1 MSSLDD
7 LIRRARMLHAE
18 GHSQSQISDELN
30 LSMETITYLLM
41 KEKEGDVPKDVLI
54 DWTSV
59 AGRGDLLDDLAS
71 LMIGRS
77 RASGA
82 IPEGARP
89 GPTAVVGIAL
99 SGVPLATLIALQE
112 GLKLAVYFPSRHST
126 ADPPVG
132 SLSGNF
138 APVNGEG
145 CIIVDDVITSG
156 KTLRE
161 TVDHLRGRGANPLAI
176 WVIFDKRGVR
186 EIEGVPVLPLFR
198 VSRLD

>member
-7 LIRRARMLHAE
+7 LVRRARLLHAE

-30 LSMETITYLLM
+30 LSMETVTYLLM

-54 DWTSV
+54 DWTPVS
-59 AGRGDLLDDLAS
+59 GRADLLDDLAA
-71 LMIGRS
+71 LMIGRARS
-77 RASGA
+77 AGST
-82 IPEGARP
+82 PEGA
-89 GPTAVVGIAL
+89 GPEPTTVVGIAL
-99 SGVPLATLIALQE
+99 SGVPLATLIALQ
-112 GLKLAVYFPSRHST
+112 GNLKLAVYFPSRHSA

-138 APVNGEG
+138 AQVNGEA
-145 CIIVDDVITSG
+145 CVIVDDVITSG

-161 TVDHLRGRGANPLAI
+161 SVDYLRGHGASPLAI

-186 EIEGVPVLPLFR
+186 EIDGVPVQALFR

>member
-1 MSSLDD
+1 
-7 LIRRARMLHAE
+7 MLHAE

-30 LSMETITYLLM
+30 LSMETVTYLLM
-41 KEKEGDVPKDVLI
+41 KEKEGGVPRDVLI
-54 DWTSV
+54 DWTPVS
-59 AGRGDLLDDLAS
+59 GRADLLDDLAA

-77 RASGA
+77 RSPG
-82 IPEGARP
+82 EGP
-89 GPTAVVGIAL
+89 GGEGGEPTAVVGIAL

-112 GLKLAVYFPSRHST
+112 CLKLAVYFPSRHST

-145 CIIVDDVITSG
+145 CILVDDVITSG
-156 KTLRE
+156 KTLGE
-161 TVDHLRGRGANPLAI
+161 AVDYLRGHGANPLAI
-176 WVIFDKRGVR
+176 WVIFDKRGLR
-186 EIEGVPVLPLFR
+186 EIDGVPVLALFR

>member
-7 LIRRARMLHAE
+7 LIRRARQLHAE

-30 LSMETITYLLM
+30 LSMETVTYLLM
-41 KEKEGDVPKDVLI
+41 KEREGVVPRDILI

-59 AGRGDLLDDLAS
+59 SRRADLLDDLAA

-77 RASGA
+77 RA
-82 IPEGARP
+82 PEGKA
-89 GPTAVVGIAL
+89 GGEGEEPTAVVGIAL

-112 GLKLAVYFPSRHST
+112 GLQLAVYFPSRHST

-132 SLSGNF
+132 SLSANF
-138 APVNGEG
+138 AAVDGEE
-145 CIIVDDVITSG
+145 CVIVDDVITSG
-156 KTLRE
+156 RTLGE
-161 TVDHLRGRGANPLAI
+161 AVEYLRGHGAVPLAI
-176 WVIFDKRGVR
+176 WVIFDKRGLR
-186 EIEGVPVLPLFR
+186 EIDGVPVRSLFR

>member
-1 MSSLDD
+1 MSSLDE
-7 LIRRARMLHAE
+7 LIRRARLLHAE

-30 LSMETITYLLM
+30 LSMETVTYLLM
-41 KEKEGDVPKDVLI
+41 KEKEGAVPKDVLI

-59 AGRGDLLDDLAS
+59 SGRADLLDDLAA
-71 LMIGRS
+71 LMVARS
-77 RASGA
+77 HPLPGEEGDGG
-82 IPEGARP
+82 PEPAV
-89 GPTAVVGIAL
+89 VVGIAL
-99 SGVPLATLIALQE
+99 SGIPLATLIGLQE
-112 GLKLAVYFPSRHST
+112 GLSFAVYFPSRHST

-138 APVNGEG
+138 APVNGEA

-161 TVDHLRGRGANPLAI
+161 AVEYLRGHGAAPLAI
-176 WVIFDKRGVR
+176 WVIFDKRGLK
-186 EIEGVPVLPLFR
+186 EIDGVPVKSLFR